1 MAPPLEARVPRAPAG
16 NFSRKQRELRIK
28 RGLLLPPAWRVPTER
43 SLHFFL
49 KGVLCCA
56 ELLDAIQT
64 WRTGKENTLR
74 RIAEVITRQ
83 LISNTPSS
91 RHALIKRLVRD
102 ALLSD
107 SEGNYYSIAA
117 TEKRLRHL
125 DYEDCC
131 ARDHY
136 TSRSYG
142 KRFHPYVI
150 YRFILF
156 LQTHSELLRS
166 KIDQTASCAVCKER
180 AARRAEEGGVPVIW
194 RQAEPCRH
202 WTCDTCTR
210 ELAARGMA
218 DHCGLCRARV
228 ISYPLG
234 VAPGANQS

>member
-1 MAPPLEARVPRAPAG
+1 MPRAPAG
-16 NFSRKQRELRIK
+16 TFSRKQRELRIK

-117 TEKRLRHL
+117 TEKRL
-125 DYEDCC
+125 YPN
-131 ARDHY
+131 
-136 TSRSYG
+136 SR
-142 KRFHPYVI
+142 RF
-150 YRFILF
+150 
-156 LQTHSELLRS
+156 
-166 KIDQTASCAVCKER
+166 
-180 AARRAEEGGVPVIW
+180 
-194 RQAEPCRH
+194 
-202 WTCDTCTR
+202 
-210 ELAARGMA
+210 
-218 DHCGLCRARV
+218 
-228 ISYPLG
+228 
-234 VAPGANQS
+234 